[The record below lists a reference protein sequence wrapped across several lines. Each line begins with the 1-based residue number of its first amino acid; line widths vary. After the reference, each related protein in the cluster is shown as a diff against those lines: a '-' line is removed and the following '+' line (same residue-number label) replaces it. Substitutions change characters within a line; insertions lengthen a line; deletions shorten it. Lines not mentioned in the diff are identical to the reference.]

1 MLPARRSPTHR
12 PCVGT
17 SETGIPRGGR
27 DEARQKQV
35 EYPMTM
41 LSINPRMYFAASQ
54 SGHGSFAVDAL
65 IALAFV
71 LVVVFAM
78 IALIALLGSS
88 DPSAAV
94 AAAAAGGMLILPP

>member
-12 PCVGT
+12 KRVGSSGAGAT
-17 SETGIPRGGR
+17 RRGR
-27 DEARQKQV
+27 DEARQKPV

-65 IALAFV
+65 IALALV

-78 IALIALLGSS
+78 IALIALLGSA

-94 AAAAAGGMLILPP
+94 AAAADGGMLILPP